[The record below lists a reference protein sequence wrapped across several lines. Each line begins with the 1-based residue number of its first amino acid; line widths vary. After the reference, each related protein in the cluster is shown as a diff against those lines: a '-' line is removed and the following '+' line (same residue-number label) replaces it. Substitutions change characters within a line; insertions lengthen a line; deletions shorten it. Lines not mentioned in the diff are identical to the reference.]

1 MVEQAHLYFKAAV
14 SAAVLNA
21 IAIGGFVLFM
31 ALSSVHGWPLRTLL
45 GLADPVGSPPAA
57 TQTTNVSRGLGSGG
71 LFGGHG
77 LAGPNSRSAGESGGG
92 GGLAGVDTHPSGPD
106 RGSGPAAPTPG
117 GQPSG
122 SPSGTPGPVGP
133 EPLGPAGGPIGGAPP
148 DQLAPPALPAP
159 LGPAVQQVGGTISNA
174 PAAVEGTVNNT
185 VGSGGPL
192 GSSATTSGVSGT
204 LQSTSSALVGPSST
218 VGKTLNDPG
227 GAVQALGATR

>member
-1 MVEQAHLYFKAAV
+1 MVEQAHLYFRAAV

-31 ALSSVHGWPLRTLL
+31 ALSSVHGWPLRSLV

-57 TQTTNVSRGLGSGG
+57 TNVSRG
-71 LFGGHG
+71 FGGSDYVGVYG
-77 LAGPNSRSAGESGGG
+77 LAAPNSRSTGPSRGGG
-92 GGLAGVDTHPSGPD
+92 GAAGVDTNPSGPD

-133 EPLGPAGGPIGGAPP
+133 DPLGPPGGPIGGAPP
-148 DQLAPPALPAP
+148 DLLAPPALPAP

-218 VGKTLNDPG
+218 VGKTLSDPG

>member
-1 MVEQAHLYFKAAV
+1 
-14 SAAVLNA
+14 
-21 IAIGGFVLFM
+21 M
-31 ALSSVHGWPLRTLL
+31 ALSSVHGWPLRSLV

-57 TQTTNVSRGLGSGG
+57 TQTTNVSRG
-71 LFGGHG
+71 FGGSDYVGVYG
-77 LAGPNSRSAGESGGG
+77 LAAPNSRSTGPSRGG
-92 GGLAGVDTHPSGPD
+92 GGLAGVDTNPSGPD

-122 SPSGTPGPVGP
+122 SPSGTPVPVVP
-133 EPLGPAGGPIGGAPP
+133 DPLGPAAGPIGGAPP
-148 DQLAPPALPAP
+148 DLLAPSALPAP

-192 GSSATTSGVSGT
+192 GSSATTGGVSGT

-218 VGKTLNDPG
+218 VGKTLSDPG